1 MDAYVI
7 PFCAGAFMKIVDEIE
22 DVNLLNLKEYIP
34 YFYSLCTLFIT
45 LWLYN
50 DIYSSIFCIICL
62 IPACFFVN
70 EIDTV
75 FWKTLIPIPFITFLF
90 KMNTLEWLGV
100 NDLIQRIVFIL
111 AWVIGIYLET
121 KVTPEETSD
130 RKIFMRLGIILL
142 LLIPIYFTND
152 FSSVVFIKTICVSV
166 IGYCAVSVIS
176 KSLLSDPI
184 SPKPKIDELD
194 TH

>member
-1 MDAYVI
+1 MDAYAI

-50 DIYSSIFCIICL
+50 DIYSSIFCILCL

-75 FWKTLIPIPFITFLF
+75 YWKTLIPIPFITFLF

-111 AWVIGIYLET
+111 SWIIVIYLES

-130 RKIFMRLGIILL
+130 LKIFMRLGIILL
-142 LLIPIYFTND
+142 LLTLIYFTND
-152 FSSVVFIKTICVSV
+152 FSSAEFIKSCSLFV
-166 IGYCAVSVIS
+166 IGYCVASVIS
-176 KSLLSDPI
+176 KSLLSDLIRPNTI
-184 SPKPKIDELD
+184 VDGLD
-194 TH
+194 TP